1 MCLTLLILFMMFIM
15 LFMIKSMD
23 VSDHLGKIV
32 SVREKPREDKLRLSR
47 NIFKKQTEPESES
60 TNSKPFTFVESNNN
74 SMDKISKIDETKNIL
89 SDKKFNVLLNERHH
103 RSISRQAQNIL
114 DNQNFLLRGKR
125 KNKRSFFYKRN
136 TPSNKT
142 AIGINESQES
152 NYTTVFKEIKSTSL
166 CSFSFDKKSLQE
178 ARTTLVKLQKQSVYL
193 FYINLS
199 TENALHSFTREKR
212 DNLLHWKYVLKR
224 EKFLLNLPVDFDS
237 ITFNLLSWK
246 EEKLL
251 GIKMYYNDT
260 SCSENFDFAI
270 KSLRLSLWN
279 ELFDNDTSYYLC
291 NTFFEDVDGRS
302 VLYAITTIWIG
313 YDLTCKTADINNSFE
328 EFKAQK
334 DHLPLIGPIC
344 CFFLSLQFVW
354 IFVILDI
361 SHQNHYNKRQNEKS
375 VHKDNNY
382 CIHFYTRNE
391 RPYGLKQI
399 VVKMLLLRKQQTENH
414 FFPKLCLKCHRN
426 NFNKSKDR
434 LVLFLLGLHCCIS
447 IVRIVPR
454 YCLSKKF
461 NEDYFNIVRPN
472 EWLIYLIFSGS
483 SPSWVVFFD
492 CLYAVGFPITFI
504 CIGSKLYEA
513 YLSRDSFCPSC
524 LTTNGDKDIPKE
536 TKGDKK
542 VPNEKNGVEEI
553 SNKINREK
561 DILNE
566 IKDLGD
572 AFVFPWYLLCA
583 NCNSTSNGDCS
594 CRKASMT
601 ILSFIICLCPI
612 IPYTC
617 NSYTAFECIHSRYKN
632 MNTLSKIICICSS
645 FLISYLLCLRPIISS
660 FTFVFRSFTSFV
672 FVVLPIR
679 AHIFRITLLIVTI
692 VVYILKYISEI
703 INMNAEILNYIFE
716 IEESERAEQTKV
728 LTENTQKEPKHKFKV
743 HYIKE
748 EMFDFIYKRLFFVN
762 KRLFFALFK
771 ILVVFMFFL
780 IVLETFIDNKSSITG
795 TNFSYIMELIIILIG
810 PYAISLFLKG
820 NEDNFLSNENKEEIE
835 KLYESYNETSGF
847 EYERI

>member
-1 MCLTLLILFMMFIM
+1 MQ
-15 LFMIKSMD
+15 
-23 VSDHLGKIV
+23 H
-32 SVREKPREDKLRLSR
+32 
-47 NIFKKQTEPESES
+47 
-60 TNSKPFTFVESNNN
+60 
-74 SMDKISKIDETKNIL
+74 
-89 SDKKFNVLLNERHH
+89 
-103 RSISRQAQNIL
+103 
-114 DNQNFLLRGKR
+114 
-125 KNKRSFFYKRN
+125 
-136 TPSNKT
+136 
-142 AIGINESQES
+142 
-152 NYTTVFKEIKSTSL
+152 
-166 CSFSFDKKSLQE
+166 
-178 ARTTLVKLQKQSVYL
+178 
-193 FYINLS
+193 
-199 TENALHSFTREKR
+199 
-212 DNLLHWKYVLKR
+212 
-224 EKFLLNLPVDFDS
+224 
-237 ITFNLLSWK
+237 
-246 EEKLL
+246 
-251 GIKMYYNDT
+251 
-260 SCSENFDFAI
+260 
-270 KSLRLSLWN
+270 
-279 ELFDNDTSYYLC
+279 
-291 NTFFEDVDGRS
+291 FFEDVDGRS

-375 VHKDNNY
+375 VHKDKNY

-524 LTTNGDKDIPKE
+524 LTTN
-536 TKGDKK
+536 
-542 VPNEKNGVEEI
+542 
-553 SNKINREK
+553 REK

-601 ILSFIICLCPI
+601 ILSFMICLCPI

-716 IEESERAEQTKV
+716 IEESERAEQTEV

-762 KRLFFALFK
+762 KRLYFALFK

-847 EYERI
+847 EYEGI

>member
-32 SVREKPREDKLRLSR
+32 SVREKPRKDKLRLSR

-74 SMDKISKIDETKNIL
+74 SMDKISKVDETKNIL

-142 AIGINESQES
+142 AIGINESHES
-152 NYTTVFKEIKSTSL
+152 NYTTLFKEIKSTSL
-166 CSFSFDKKSLQE
+166 FSFSFDKKSLQE

-246 EEKLL
+246 EEKFL

-375 VHKDNNY
+375 VHKDKNY

-399 VVKMLLLRKQQTENH
+399 VVKMLLLRKQQTENL

-524 LTTNGDKDIPKE
+524 LTTN
-536 TKGDKK
+536 
-542 VPNEKNGVEEI
+542 
-553 SNKINREK
+553 REN

-716 IEESERAEQTKV
+716 IEESERAEQTEV

-762 KRLFFALFK
+762 KRLYFALFK

-847 EYERI
+847 EYEGI

>member
-1 MCLTLLILFMMFIM
+1 
-15 LFMIKSMD
+15 MIKSMD

-74 SMDKISKIDETKNIL
+74 SMDKISKVDETKNIL

-125 KNKRSFFYKRN
+125 KRSFFYKRN

-142 AIGINESQES
+142 AIGINESHES
-152 NYTTVFKEIKSTSL
+152 NYTTLFKEIKSTSL

-246 EEKLL
+246 EEKFL

-375 VHKDNNY
+375 VHKDKNY

-524 LTTNGDKDIPKE
+524 LTT
-536 TKGDKK
+536 
-542 VPNEKNGVEEI
+542 
-553 SNKINREK
+553 NREK

-716 IEESERAEQTKV
+716 IEESERAEQTEV

-762 KRLFFALFK
+762 KRLYFALFK

-835 KLYESYNETSGF
+835 KLYESYNETSCF